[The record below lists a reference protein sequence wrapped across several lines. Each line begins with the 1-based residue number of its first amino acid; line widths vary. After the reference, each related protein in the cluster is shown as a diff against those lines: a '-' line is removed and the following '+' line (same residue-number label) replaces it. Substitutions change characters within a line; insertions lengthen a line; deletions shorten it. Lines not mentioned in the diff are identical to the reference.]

1 MVNELETLPQSYGK
15 NRTLLWLR
23 AYEEFDK
30 QATSLWDFVRFNDNP
45 NKSFKLGFE
54 NLDFFL
60 SQLNYPPGIKT
71 EFNEK

>member
-23 AYEEFDK
+23 AYEEFDQ
-30 QATSLWDFVRFNDNP
+30 QASNLWNFVGFNDQ
-45 NKSFKLGFE
+45 NKYQPDFG

-60 SQLNYPPGIKT
+60 RQLNYPPGIKT
-71 EFNEK
+71 EIDKK